1 MAAAHRAVHCGPANR
16 GRYSAHMPE
25 GHTIHALAE
34 RLNRAFA
41 GHAIHASSPQGRFA
55 GGAGELDG
63 TEFLAAQ
70 AWGKHLL
77 VEFAA
82 ERWLHVHLGLI
93 GNFAVVPLPAQER
106 GESPEQIPVTGTVR
120 LRLVG
125 PEHVADLRGP
135 MTCALHTPEEIA
147 AVVGKLGPDPLRS
160 PALLPGTQEARAQE
174 GRAQVPGGLEAQE
187 HVPGTQVPDD
197 EFVSRQQLA
206 THLPAAQAGAPP
218 AEAAW
223 ARIRRS
229 GKPIAELL
237 LDQHVVAGVG
247 NVYRCEVLFRHR
259 VDPRRPGRQLRER
272 TWNAL
277 WEDLVELM
285 PLGVAFGQILTMD
298 DQVARAQQLLGS
310 DELRAH
316 TEALT
321 GERLGEWFER
331 RFFVYG
337 REGEPCRV
345 CGARIRA
352 AAVGGRRLFW
362 CGRCQ
367 RRR

>member
-1 MAAAHRAVHCGPANR
+1 CGTARR
-16 GRYSAHMPE
+16 GRYSAPMPE

-63 TEFLAAQ
+63 TEFLAAH

-77 VEFAA
+77 IEFAA

-93 GNFAVVPLPAQER
+93 GNFAVVPLPAEER

-135 MTCALHTPEEIA
+135 MTCALCTPEEIA

-160 PALLPGTQEARAQE
+160 PGLLPGTQEARPQAP
-174 GRAQVPGGLEAQE
+174 APQVPA
-187 HVPGTQVPDD
+187 P
-197 EFVSRQQLA
+197 
-206 THLPAAQAGAPP
+206 QAGTPP

-223 ARIRRS
+223 ARVRRS

-259 VDPRRPGRQLRER
+259 VDPRRPGRELRKH

-277 WEDLVELM
+277 WEDLVGLM
-285 PLGVAFGQILTMD
+285 PLGVVFGQILTM
-298 DQVARAQQLLGS
+298 
-310 DELRAH
+310 
-316 TEALT
+316 
-321 GERLGEWFER
+321 
-331 RFFVYG
+331 
-337 REGEPCRV
+337 
-345 CGARIRA
+345 
-352 AAVGGRRLFW
+352 
-362 CGRCQ
+362 
-367 RRR
+367 